1 MKRLG
6 KVSHYAKQGFLILR
20 SEWVPSLNSP
30 VVDKNLT
37 LVGTVKDVF
46 GPVKRPYVAVKPR
59 VKKPEDYIGAL
70 LYVDSSRKKSG
81 KGGRKPAK
89 GRNSGKRS
97 KGGKARRPA
106 PRKRG

>member
-1 MKRLG
+1 MRRLG

-20 SEWVPSLNSP
+20 TDWVPSLNDP

-37 LVGTVKDVF
+37 VVGFVKDVF

-59 VKKPEDYIGAL
+59 VRDPENYVGAL
-70 LYVDSSRKKSG
+70 LYVDSSRKKPG
-81 KGGRKPAK
+81 KGKRKPVK
-89 GRNSGKRS
+89 GRHS

>member
-1 MKRLG
+1 MRRLG

-20 SEWVPSLNSP
+20 SDWVPSLNSP
-30 VVDKNLT
+30 VVDKGLT
-37 LVGTVKDVF
+37 FVGTVKDVF

-59 VKKPEDYIGAL
+59 VRNPEGYVGAL
-70 LYVDSSRKKSG
+70 LYVDSSRKSKPGKSRSGKAGKSG
-81 KGGRKPAK
+81 
-89 GRNSGKRS
+89 GKRS